1 MNSSSRREMSQMQA
15 NQWDSGQGVVA
26 AAIALPQQGMGPAMR
41 EMMVVARDT
50 MIVLMIQLA
59 FRAMLLLRRWNY

>member
-26 AAIALPQQGMGPAMR
+26 AAIALPQQGM

-50 MIVLMIQLA
+50 MVVLMIQLA